1 MNFDALTVC
10 HAAIL
15 ELNTPLDRNT
25 MTGAWFKTLQKHPF
39 LRAKWNCGFIAKVK
53 ENTEPTYLQIQ
64 ENEKLV
70 DQFKAH
76 SNKEAKYAELTVCEQ
91 GLTIQILGTF
101 YFNPYGESDHL
112 RDRLFL

>member
-1 MNFDALTVC
+1 MPMNMDALTVC

-39 LRAKWNCGFIAKVK
+39 MRAKWNCGFISKVK
-53 ENTEPTYLQIQ
+53 DNTEPTYLQIH
-64 ENEKLV
+64 ESRELV
-70 DQFKAH
+70 EQFKTH
-76 SNKEAKYAELTVCEQ
+76 SNKEAKYAELAVCEQ

-101 YFNPYGESDHL
+101 
-112 RDRLFL
+112 